1 MIGNTNKNGTGTAYW
16 LLQTAAGIIRTY
28 GWEPE
33 LQSDILIND
42 SDKTFTVAV
51 GEEWIIK
58 SIWVEFTSG
67 AGAVRQLEV
76 QIQDNAATVIGQ
88 MRAGVT
94 VAAAS
99 TQYFLFAPH
108 VPDLVALR
116 DADYTSTP
124 IPEWVLPA
132 GYVVRVWDNAAV
144 LPAADDML
152 VEMLIGKRPTT

>member
-1 MIGNTNKNGTGTAYW
+1 MYGNTQKDGEGIYYPV
-16 LLQTAAGIIRTY
+16 LLTDAAILRSY
-28 GWEPE
+28 VWEPE
-33 LQSDILIND
+33 LQADELLND
-42 SDKTFTVAV
+42 SDKTFVVPA

-67 AGAVRQLEV
+67 AGAVRQMEI
-76 QIQDNAATVIGQ
+76 QIQDDGADVISQ

-108 VPDLVALR
+108 MPDLVALR
-116 DADYTSTP
+116 DTDYTSTP

-132 GYVVRVWDNAAV
+132 GYIVRVWDNKAV
-144 LPAADDML
+144 LPGADDMIVQL
-152 VEMLIGKRPTT
+152 IIGKRPTT